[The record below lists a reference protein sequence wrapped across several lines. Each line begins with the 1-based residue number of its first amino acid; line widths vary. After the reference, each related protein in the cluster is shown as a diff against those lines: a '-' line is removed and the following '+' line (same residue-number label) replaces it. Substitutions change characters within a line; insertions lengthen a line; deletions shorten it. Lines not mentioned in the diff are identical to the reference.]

1 MLRITIA
8 RSAAGAT
15 AYYTEALSKE
25 DYFFGD
31 KSVSAVWEGKTATLL
46 GLAGKE
52 VTRETFSALAHN
64 QHPITGKQLT
74 VRNQDNRRS
83 GIEFCFNAPKSAS
96 VAYAITKDKKILE
109 AHRKGV
115 QAAIAEIERDM
126 QTKSTAFG
134 QQYYQTT
141 SNLIYS
147 SFEHFTSRPSETK
160 LDSGK
165 AYIPDPHLHA
175 HCMVFNLTWE
185 EEKQRFQ
192 ALEVGTVWTLSP
204 YYEAL
209 YHSVFSKA
217 LEDAGFGIVRTA
229 DRWEIAGISKRE
241 ILEKYSNRTLAI
253 EKEALEKGITNAKE
267 KSKLG
272 ARTRVKKNKGVA
284 ENTLYALWEERL
296 SPKELGAVR
305 GVKNYKKETIPT
317 ITASEAVRQ
326 AINHFLERQS
336 AIPEKRVLGQAMA
349 YGYGT
354 LTPDEVKQA
363 LAKRTD
369 IISAEKQSI
378 TYITTR
384 EMLRAEDKMLEFA
397 TSTKGTVPPLNE
409 RYQIERDF
417 LSEEQKEAVKHLLS
431 SNDRVSIL
439 LGSAGVG
446 KTSLLLEVK
455 RGIEQN
461 GKKLFGFAPSAN
473 ASRGVLRDKGFENA
487 DTIAALLQK
496 TELQEALRNQ
506 VMLID
511 EVGLVGIRDLNKLF
525 EVAQKYNARVI
536 LSGDPKQH
544 QSVNAGSALR
554 QLQEKS
560 QLHPAMVNTIVRQKG
575 NEEYRSAIQAL
586 ATGDNLK
593 GFQKLDKMGAVIEI
607 EDAAERQEA
616 IAAAYVKSIEE
627 KRSALIVSP
636 SHAEGDTL
644 TQAVRDK
651 LKKTGK
657 LTGEERVFET
667 QKPVSFTEA
676 QKQDAAQYQQGMLV
690 RFHQNVQGGFQA
702 GQHYR
707 IAERTQD
714 GKVWMESDNG
724 QNRLALPFE
733 AAEQFQ
739 VYQPTQT
746 PMAKG
751 DQLKVTVNGKTL
763 EGSRIS
769 NGQVYGVK
777 GFSPEGHIEL
787 SNGKTLDKD
796 FRNFKHGY
804 VETSYSSQ
812 GKDAQDVFIAQSA
825 LSLPASGEKQFYVS
839 ASRGTEKI
847 SIYTDDKTELKQA
860 IQRDT
865 DRMTA
870 QEVAEKAQQQ
880 KMQQV
885 RSLQRDYYNQETN
898 KAYEREHREPNRLA
912 PKTNLSR
919 DGFERE

>member
-31 KSVSAVWEGKTATLL
+31 TTVSAFWQGKTAALL
-46 GLAGKE
+46 GLEGKE
-52 VTRETFSALAHN
+52 VTRDTFSALAHN

-83 GIEFCFNAPKSAS
+83 GVEFCFNAPKSAS

-109 AHRKGV
+109 AHRKGI
-115 QAAIAEIERDM
+115 QAAMAEIERDM
-126 QTKSTAFG
+126 QTQANAFG
-134 QQYYQTT
+134 RKFYDTT
-141 SNLIYS
+141 GNLIYS

-160 LDSGK
+160 LASGK
-165 AYIPDPHLHA
+165 AYIPDPHLHS
-175 HCMVFNLTWE
+175 HSFVPNLTWI
-185 EEKQRFQ
+185 EEKQRYQ

-217 LEDAGFGIVRTA
+217 LEDAGFGIERTA
-229 DRWEIAGISKRE
+229 DRWEIQGISRE
-241 ILEKYSNRTLAI
+241 VIEKYSNRTLAI
-253 EKEALEKGITNAKE
+253 EKEALDKGITNAKE

-284 ENTLYALWEERL
+284 ENSLYALWEERL
-296 SPKELGAVR
+296 SPKELDAVR
-305 GVKNYKKETIPT
+305 GAKNYKKEPLPSINATL
-317 ITASEAVRQ
+317 AVEK
-326 AINHFLERQS
+326 AINHFCERLS
-336 AIPEKRVLGQAMA
+336 AFPEKRVLGQAMA

-363 LAKRTD
+363 LAQRTD

-397 TSTKGTVPPLNE
+397 TSTKGTVPPLNKH
-409 RYQIERDF
+409 YKVERDF

-461 GKKLFGFAPSAN
+461 DKKLFGFAPSAN
-473 ASRGVLRDKGFENA
+473 ASRGVLRDKGFEDA

-496 TELQEALRNQ
+496 TELQEAVRNQ
-506 VMLID
+506 VLLID
-511 EVGLVGIRDLNKLF
+511 EAGMVGLQDMNRIF
-525 EVAQKYNARVI
+525 EIAQKYNSRVI

-544 QSVNAGSALR
+544 NSVNAGDALR

-560 QLHPAMVNTIVRQKG
+560 QLRPAVVNTIVRQKG
-575 NEEYRSAIQAL
+575 NDEYRSAVQVL
-586 ATGDNLK
+586 AGGDTLK
-593 GFQKLDKMGAVIEI
+593 GFQKLDKMGSVIEI
-607 EDAAERQEA
+607 EDAAQRQEA
-616 IAAAYVKSIEE
+616 IAAAYVKSLEE

-676 QKQDAAQYQQGMLV
+676 QKQDVAQYQQGMLV
-690 RFHQNVQGGFQA
+690 RFHQNVLGGFQA

-707 IAERTQD
+707 IAERMQD

-746 PMAKG
+746 PIAKG
-751 DQLKVTVNGKTL
+751 DQLKVTVNGKTM

-777 GFSPEGHIEL
+777 GFSPEGHIQL
-787 SNGKTLDKD
+787 SNGKLLDKD

-847 SIYTDDKTELKQA
+847 SIYTDNKSELQQA